1 MKNILLR
8 IFAVAITSCVTNPYK
23 ASEKEYDNKLK
34 TLRTL
39 FQIKS
44 LNLYL
49 LFQKQ

>member
-1 MKNILLR
+1 MKIFLLR
-8 IFAVAITSCVTNPYK
+8 NFAVAITCVTNPYK

-44 LNLYL
+44 L
-49 LFQKQ
+49 K